1 MIILIVFAVIILL
14 MLCICTCLIVR
25 YQHGKRLISV
35 REEIEMD
42 PYAHHESTL
51 PPYLEVSIRFV

>member
-14 MLCICTCLIVR
+14 MLCICLIVR